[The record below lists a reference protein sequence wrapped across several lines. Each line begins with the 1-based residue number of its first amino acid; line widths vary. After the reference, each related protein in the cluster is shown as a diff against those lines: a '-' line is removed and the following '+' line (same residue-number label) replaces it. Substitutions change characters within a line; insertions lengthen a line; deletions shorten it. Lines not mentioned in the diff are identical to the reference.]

1 MAAVV
6 RPTAVALVAAGPVVV
21 PIGAAARAAVAVSI
35 LLLVAGWAAAVPS
48 RAGSPIGRARQAYL
62 RWKAAQTPLQAS
74 EKVGSLRLS
83 AGRRR
88 LRHHIGAAGHS
99 FRRSIPRRIRLFVG
113 CTLIIPMIIQ
123 TIRLDPSGSVWT
135 DGASNVSRPDPS
147 GAVQVDAGHPS
158 RKRKVEGSKPT
169 SGSKDQQLRT
179 R

>member
-1 MAAVV
+1 VAAV

-35 LLLVAGWAAAVPS
+35 LLLVVGLVAGWAAAVPS

-62 RWKAAQTPLQAS
+62 RRKAVQTPLQAS

-123 TIRLDPSGSVWT
+123 TIRLDPSGT

-158 RKRKVEGSKPT
+158 RKRKVEGSNPT